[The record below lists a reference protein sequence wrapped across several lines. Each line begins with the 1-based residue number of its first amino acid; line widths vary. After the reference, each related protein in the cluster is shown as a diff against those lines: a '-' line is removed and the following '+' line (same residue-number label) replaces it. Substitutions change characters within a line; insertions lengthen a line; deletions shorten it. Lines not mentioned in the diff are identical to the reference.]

1 MSHEATVFPP
11 MANRSLEFLEERTY
25 SPAVRKPSGMGVR
38 TAHAESMTGG
48 RPGIIIERLNVPT
61 GKFAGSTR
69 SFVPETVMA
78 DGPVTRAPTKSFAV
92 ASGAISYETH
102 NVRWEPTTNCRARGK
117 LTSPGPLNRPLP
129 RRRSAPGWRMRSRFV
144 SSNSLTKDTS
154 ERLVPRNVTLTWV
167 TTTRPLSIAK
177 VAANIGTSVC
187 HWVTFAGFV
196 TNDAVMR
203 RVSTPSTMR
212 VRVPGTY
219 ELIGRLAEETLSGVS
234 TVMYDAPRTPAPIQ
248 SPGTAVKGRSNT
260 TKKLSPVPAVMG
272 SGAGRVRRADSGV
285 PDGAVDTSGMSRD
298 VFSWPSRSASRHRA
312 TLETSPGNVVAPVTS
327 TRTRRRLTEFVG
339 VVRFNRSMG
348 TSLCPG
354 SMVAGAR
361 IEPRAVRTSPGGAVP
376 GPKNI
381 TAREFPSAEE

>member
-61 GKFAGSTR
+61 
-69 SFVPETVMA
+69 
-78 DGPVTRAPTKSFAV
+78 
-92 ASGAISYETH
+92 
-102 NVRWEPTTNCRARGK
+102 
-117 LTSPGPLNRPLP
+117 
-129 RRRSAPGWRMRSRFV
+129 
-144 SSNSLTKDTS
+144 
-154 ERLVPRNVTLTWV
+154 
-167 TTTRPLSIAK
+167 
-177 VAANIGTSVC
+177 
-187 HWVTFAGFV
+187 
-196 TNDAVMR
+196 R

-212 VRVPGTY
+212 VRVPGIY

-260 TKKLSPVPAVMG
+260 TKKLSPVPAVIG

-339 VVRFNRSMG
+339 VVRFSRSMG
-348 TSLCPG
+348 PAFCPG

-361 IEPRAVRTSPGGAVP
+361 IEACAVRTSPGGAVP